1 MKKPQLCLNINKRNS
16 GLPELVEELS
26 MEDNL
31 TKVDTVYKILK
42 EEKQRRIEHYRS
54 RRLLVVWKILEL
66 LMDKDFGVI
75 Q

>member
-31 TKVDTVYKILK
+31 TKVDTIYKILK
-42 EEKQRRIEHYRS
+42 EEKQRRIDNYKAKT
-54 RRLLVVWKILEL
+54 LL
-66 LMDKDFGVI
+66 GV
-75 Q
+75 